1 MDVDVRA
8 GARIRLA
15 KANRDFAMREREQS
29 GFSVLEMILA
39 SAILMVGI
47 VSVVQLVPASL
58 QSSVGNRLDTMA
70 TVACQRELDQMLSQP
85 LNVDTF
91 QDQDG
96 RTISLGGAGAPG
108 AKAVMN
114 GEYVE
119 IHFSA
124 FLPPPGFYT
133 FYTDPNDP
141 TGSSF
146 ELRWA
151 VFPQISNGIVVS
163 KRIIIGCRRAPGS
176 GNAQLLLPVTLDSSA
191 QK

>member
-1 MDVDVRA
+1 M
-8 GARIRLA
+8 RLA
-15 KANRDFAMREREQS
+15 KGNRDLAKSGREQS
-29 GFSVLEMILA
+29 GFSVLEMMLA
-39 SAILMVGI
+39 SSILMIGI

-58 QSSVGNRLDTMA
+58 KSSTGNRLDTMA

-85 LNVDTF
+85 LDVNTF

-108 AKAVMN
+108 ALAVMN
-114 GEYVE
+114 GEYVA
-119 IHFSA
+119 IHFGGT
-124 FLPPPGFYT
+124 PPPGFRT

-151 VFPQISNGIVVS
+151 VFPQNTNGIVVS

-176 GNAQLLLPVTLDSSA
+176 GNAQLLLPVTLDSSL